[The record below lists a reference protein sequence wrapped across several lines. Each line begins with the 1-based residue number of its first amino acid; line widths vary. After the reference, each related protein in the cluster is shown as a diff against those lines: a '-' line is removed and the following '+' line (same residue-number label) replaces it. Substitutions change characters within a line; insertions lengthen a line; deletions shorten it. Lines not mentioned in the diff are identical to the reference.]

1 MGSSPDEIA
10 HELAAWLERPDSIA
24 AVHGL
29 LLRLLPLYA
38 EREEELERAERLLEA
53 LLRVLARKRSGLD
66 ALARA
71 LEPHLEAFARD
82 EGNHTRVVR
91 LLEAIVPAYAASGQ
105 NSQRVAALLREIVPV
120 YFGREANHR
129 IFAPVVAELL
139 PRYGLRRS
147 EQVRFAPILLD
158 LLRDYAGHEENA
170 AFVADAVEVLLP
182 PFAARP
188 ENAARL
194 RASILPQALALLE
207 DQAVRAEHAAELETL
222 CGHFAREFGMGER
235 VMDSFASLTAELV
248 EWHARRKGER
258 ARFAELLAG
267 IMADYAREESQDAAL
282 APLAEAVLRGY
293 CAREA
298 NEEHVAGLLTDL
310 LPRFARWE
318 WGVDTPLRRHLA
330 EWQRAGFSLLPT
342 HHYSP
347 VPNVN
352 ELSEALE
359 TESEL
364 VGIDMHVERQ
374 LEFLRKVCPAFRE
387 EYARWPEGPSGRAR
401 GFHFGNG
408 TFECV
413 DAELLHC
420 VLRDRKPRRM
430 IEVGS
435 GWSTLV
441 ASEACLLNWE
451 EDGVECDFRAIEP
464 HPNEILERPLPG
476 LKELVREP
484 LQAVDRAL
492 FEALGAGDVLFIDS
506 THVLRM
512 GSDVALLYLE
522 ILPRLAPGVLVH
534 IHDIFMPAEYP
545 ARWVLDEHVFW
556 NEQYLVQAFL
566 AFNSAF
572 EVWLAAS
579 FLHHRHPEAIAE
591 AFPRYAP
598 QQTTPGSLWIRR
610 AS

>member
-10 HELAAWLERPDSIA
+10 HELAAV
-24 AVHGL
+24 VHEL

-38 EREEELERAERLLEA
+38 EHEEELGHAEHLLEA
-53 LLRVLARKRSGLD
+53 LLPVLARERTGLD

-82 EGNHTRVVR
+82 DRNHTRVIR

-120 YFGREANHR
+120 YFGHEANHR

-147 EQVRFAPILLD
+147 ERTRFAPILLD
-158 LLRDYAGHEENA
+158 LLRDYAGREENA

-182 PFAARP
+182 SFAARP
-188 ENAARL
+188 ENATRL
-194 RASILPQALALLE
+194 RALILPQALALLE
-207 DQAVRAEHAAELETL
+207 DEAVRAEHAAELEAL
-222 CGHFAREFGMGER
+222 CGRFAREFGIGER
-235 VMDSFASLTAELV
+235 VMGSFASLTADLV
-248 EWHARRKGER
+248 EWHARAEGER
-258 ARFAELLAG
+258 TRFAELLSP

-318 WGVDTPLRRHLA
+318 WGVDTPL
-330 EWQRAGFSLLPT
+330 PT

-347 VPNVN
+347 VPDVN

-484 LQAVDRAL
+484 LQAVDRSL
-492 FEALGAGDVLFIDS
+492 FEALEAGDVLFIDS

-534 IHDIFMPAEYP
+534 IHDIFLPAEYP
-545 ARWVLDEHVFW
+545 EGWVRGEHVFW

-572 EVWLAAS
+572 KVWLAAS